1 MGKTIPMTEEFLQ
14 YIWKYSLYSNEK
26 MFTADGDSIEVI
38 NQGEWNK
45 DSGPDFFNASIKIG
59 DTLWAG
65 NVEVHL
71 KSSDWFIHGHHND
84 KAYNNVILHVVLDN
98 DADIKQENRE
108 VIPVFIPHIREE
120 TIEKYNNLINKKEWP
135 SCSENTKEINR
146 IYLLSELDTLA
157 IERIIYKTGQI
168 NKLLEDNK
176 NNWEEA
182 FYQHLARS
190 FGFQANS
197 LPFEM
202 TVRSL
207 PFNIVAKHRNNLFQL
222 EALFFGQSGLLN
234 EQLLGDDY
242 FLKLREEYSFL
253 RAKYELRGI
262 EGHIWK
268 FMRMRPINFPT
279 IRLAQFASLMAK
291 SESLLSEILKTKE
304 LSDIIQLFDV
314 KASDYWDTHY
324 HFNNTSRKS
333 VKHLG
338 ESAIHILLINTVVP
352 FIFIYGEKNGKNN
365 LKQRAIDILSNLPP
379 ESNNI
384 ITGWA
389 EAGIEAQH
397 AFDSQALIH
406 LKKNYC
412 DKKKCLY
419 CRIGMRVIC
428 SLG

>member
-1 MGKTIPMTEEFLQ
+1 MTEEFLQ

-26 MFTADGDSIEVI
+26 MFTVEGEQIEVI
-38 NQGEWNK
+38 NPGEWNK
-45 DSGPDFFNASIKIG
+45 DSGPDFFNATINIG
-59 DTLWAG
+59 TTLWAG

-71 KSSDWFIHGHHND
+71 KSSDWYIHGHHND
-84 KAYNNVILHVVLDN
+84 KAYNNVILHVVLEN
-98 DADIKQENRE
+98 DADIKQDTRE

-120 TIEKYNNLINKKEWP
+120 TIEKYNNLINKKSWP
-135 SCSENTKEINR
+135 SCSESTKLINR
-146 IYLLSELDTLA
+146 IYLLSELDSLA
-157 IERIIYKTGQI
+157 VERIIYKTGQI

-182 FYQHLARS
+182 FYRHLARS
-190 FGFQANS
+190 FGFLANA

-207 PFNIVAKHRNNLFQL
+207 PFNIVAKHRNNLFQM

-242 FLKLREEYSFL
+242 FLNLREEYSFL
-253 RAKYELRGI
+253 RSKYGLRGI

-279 IRLAQFASLMAK
+279 IRLAQFASLLTK

-324 HFNNTSRKS
+324 HFNNTSRKA

-384 ITGWA
+384 ITGWS
-389 EAGIEAQH
+389 EAGIDAQH
-397 AFDSQALIH
+397 ASDSQALIH

-419 CRIGMRVIC
+419 CQIGMRVIC
-428 SLG
+428 S

>member
-1 MGKTIPMTEEFLQ
+1 MTEEFLQ
-14 YIWKYSLYSNEK
+14 YIWKYCLYSNEK
-26 MFTADGDSIEVI
+26 MVTLEGEPIEVI
-38 NQGEWNK
+38 NPGEWNK
-45 DSGPDFFNASIKIG
+45 DSGPDFFNATIKIG

-71 KSSDWFIHGHHND
+71 KSSDWYIHGHHKD
-84 KAYNNVILHVVLDN
+84 KAYDNVILHVVLDN
-98 DADIKQENRE
+98 DADIKQEKGE
-108 VIPVFIPHIREE
+108 IIPVFIPHVREE
-120 TIEKYNNLINKKEWP
+120 TIDKYNNLINKKEWP
-135 SCSENTKEINR
+135 SCSENTKQINR
-146 IYLLSELDTLA
+146 IFLISELDALA
-157 IERIIYKTGQI
+157 VERIIYKTEQI
-168 NKLLEDNK
+168 NKLLEETN

-182 FYQHLARS
+182 FYRHLARS

-202 TVRSL
+202 TTRSL

-242 FLKLREEYSFL
+242 FLNLREEYSFL
-253 RAKYELRGI
+253 RSKYRLNGI

-268 FMRMRPINFPT
+268 FMRMRPVNFPT
-279 IRLAQFASLMAK
+279 IRLAQFAKLMGK
-291 SESLLSEILKTKE
+291 SESLLSDILRTKE

-324 HFNNTSRKS
+324 HFNNTSGKS

-352 FIFIYGEKNGKNN
+352 YIFIYGEKNGKEY
-365 LKQRAIDILSNLPP
+365 LKHRAIDILSNLLP

-384 ITGWA
+384 ISGWT

-412 DKKKCLY
+412 DKKKCLC
-419 CRIGMRVIC
+419 CRIGMKVLC
-428 SLG
+428 S

>member
-1 MGKTIPMTEEFLQ
+1 
-14 YIWKYSLYSNEK
+14 
-26 MFTADGDSIEVI
+26 
-38 NQGEWNK
+38 
-45 DSGPDFFNASIKIG
+45 
-59 DTLWAG
+59 
-65 NVEVHL
+65 
-71 KSSDWFIHGHHND
+71 
-84 KAYNNVILHVVLDN
+84 
-98 DADIKQENRE
+98 
-108 VIPVFIPHIREE
+108 
-120 TIEKYNNLINKKEWP
+120 
-135 SCSENTKEINR
+135 
-146 IYLLSELDTLA
+146 
-157 IERIIYKTGQI
+157 
-168 NKLLEDNK
+168 
-176 NNWEEA
+176 
-182 FYQHLARS
+182 
-190 FGFQANS
+190 
-197 LPFEM
+197 
-202 TVRSL
+202 
-207 PFNIVAKHRNNLFQL
+207 
-222 EALFFGQSGLLN
+222 
-234 EQLLGDDY
+234 
-242 FLKLREEYSFL
+242 
-253 RAKYELRGI
+253 
-262 EGHIWK
+262 
-268 FMRMRPINFPT
+268 MRPINFPT

>member
-1 MGKTIPMTEEFLQ
+1 MTEEFLQ

>member
-1 MGKTIPMTEEFLQ
+1 MTEEFLQ

-207 PFNIVAKHRNNLFQL
+207 PSNIVAKHRNNLFQL

>member
-1 MGKTIPMTEEFLQ
+1 MSEEFLQ

-26 MFTADGDSIEVI
+26 MSTVEGEPVVVI
-38 NQGEWNK
+38 FPGEWNK
-45 DSGPDFFNASIKIG
+45 DSGPDFFNATIKIG

-71 KSSDWFIHGHHND
+71 KSSDWFVHGHHKD
-84 KAYNNVILHVVLDN
+84 KAYDNVILHVVLDN
-98 DADIKQENRE
+98 DADIKQERAE
-108 VIPVFIPHIREE
+108 GIPVFIPHIREE
-120 TIEKYNNLINKKEWP
+120 TIEKYNNLINKKVWP
-135 SCSENTKEINR
+135 SCSDNTKQINR
-146 IYLLSELDTLA
+146 IYLISELDALA
-157 IERIIYKTGQI
+157 VERIIYKTEQI
-168 NKLLEDNK
+168 NKLLEETN

-182 FYQHLARS
+182 FYRHLARS

-202 TVRSL
+202 TTRSL
-207 PFNIVAKHRNNLFQL
+207 PFNIVAKHRNNIFQL

-242 FLKLREEYSFL
+242 FLKLREEYSFI
-253 RAKYELRGI
+253 RTKYELRGI

-268 FMRMRPINFPT
+268 FMRMRPVNFPT

-291 SESLLSEILKTKE
+291 SESLLSEILRTKE
-304 LSDIIQLFDV
+304 LSEIIQLFDI

-324 HFNNTSRKS
+324 HFNNTSGKS

-352 FIFIYGEKNGKNN
+352 FIFIYGEKNGKEY

-384 ITGWA
+384 IAGWA

-412 DKKKCLY
+412 DKKKCLC
-419 CRIGMRVIC
+419 CRIGMKVLC
-428 SLG
+428 S